1 MDIHERIWI
10 KFGVT
15 ALIVVIELVGDASGA
30 DGAGGDGVV
39 LHLDI
44 HWVFKRDDI
53 VVVVVVVVVVRVG
66 IVIITKTTTQYGA
79 GAIFSLCTWVRV
91 PITTTTAPPFILR
104 SLKLCIDVGA
114 NFNAGY

>member
-30 DGAGGDGVV
+30 DGAGDGVV

-53 VVVVVVVVVVRVG
+53 VVVVVVVVVVRVE

-79 GAIFSLCTWVRV
+79 ISRLM
-91 PITTTTAPPFILR
+91 ILL
-104 SLKLCIDVGA
+104 S
-114 NFNAGY
+114 